1 MIEVGD
7 KVRSFDFDYCRD
19 LTGERACY
27 VEGYVV
33 GIEPHGGCDRYVIA
47 VDRAVF
53 GGEEREVWPKKV
65 YPPVNGTRK
74 LMGGTCSG
82 VEVIQ

>member
-27 VEGYVV
+27 AEGEVVGFKDYQGCERYVV
-33 GIEPHGGCDRYVIA
+33 AVERY
-47 VDRAVF
+47 VF
-53 GGEEREVWPKKV
+53 GGEPREAWPAKI

-74 LMGGTCSG
+74 LFGGACNN
-82 VEVIQ
+82 VEAI

>member
-1 MIEVGD
+1 MIQVGS

-27 VEGYVV
+27 TEGEVI

-47 VDRAVF
+47 VERAVF
-53 GGEEREVWPKKV
+53 GGEEREAWPKKV
-65 YPPVNGTRK
+65 YPPVNGTPK